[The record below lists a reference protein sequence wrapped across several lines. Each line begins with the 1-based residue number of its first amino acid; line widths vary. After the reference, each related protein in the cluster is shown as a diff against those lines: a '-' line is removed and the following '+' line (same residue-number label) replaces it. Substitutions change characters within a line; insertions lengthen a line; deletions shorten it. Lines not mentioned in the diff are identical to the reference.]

1 MTREEIVS
9 LLEILVA
16 SYPNAKVS
24 DPDGMVAAWELAFAE
39 ESAESIYKA
48 ARHHINTNKFFPTP
62 ADIRAV
68 MVKASIVYDN
78 APAVPMIDA
87 PMTSYIEDLTMYD
100 NMLDLEPS
108 SECMRCP
115 KLNYCYP
122 SKNV

>member
-1 MTREEIVS
+1 
-9 LLEILVA
+9 
-16 SYPNAKVS
+16 
-24 DPDGMVAAWELAFAE
+24 
-39 ESAESIYKA
+39 
-48 ARHHINTNKFFPTP
+48 
-62 ADIRAV
+62 
-68 MVKASIVYDN
+68 
-78 APAVPMIDA
+78 MIDA